1 MSKESKFVRTTIT
14 NANGTISRAR
24 INLNT
29 GEITKFSG
37 KQITL
42 QLKAKPKAVLG
53 DAVPFWVG
61 MLSQENTEKPRRTI
75 NSSKSVE
82 NPYFGMLNDFDIYET
97 KGDSQIVCAE
107 DELDEDG
114 MDTQIAALRDNR
126 PFMDNYFTCVSHLG
140 PSNPL
145 SKNVLFSLLKRLP
158 EISSDTIHQ
167 STSYS
172 VGYCQRLATAL
183 RVFIKLTT

>member
-1 MSKESKFVRTTIT
+1 MSKESRFVRTTIT

-24 INLNT
+24 VNLNT
-29 GEITKFSG
+29 GEVTKFNG
-37 KQITL
+37 KQRNT
-42 QLKAKPKAVLG
+42 QSRATPKAGVG
-53 DAVPFWVG
+53 ESIPFWEV
-61 MLSQENTEKPRRTI
+61 MMNQENTEEPRRTI
-75 NSSKSVE
+75 NSSKSVD

-97 KGDSQIVCAE
+97 KGDSQLVCAE